1 MRGHRSFFLLQC
13 IPTLTLGFIAEPL
26 LLTQHPMQSRG
37 PDQQGLLLCMAV
49 RQSVLRGLEL
59 GLYRPDVLY
68 SALQGPLASGAACTD
83 PRTATSVCACKS
95 MGIRVKH
102 ARAVGGIACFRPSS
116 AIVCTV

>member
-13 IPTLTLGFIAEPL
+13 IPTLTPGFIAEPL

-59 GLYRPDVLY
+59 GLGGLRLV
-68 SALQGPLASGAACTD
+68 G
-83 PRTATSVCACKS
+83 VFE
-95 MGIRVKH
+95 
-102 ARAVGGIACFRPSS
+102 AVGELWRWRWRG
-116 AIVCTV
+116 